1 MGGIIGS
8 ILGVLFGGGRNV
20 VKETVETFRPNAEAA
35 DQREA
40 SMQGAALKQ
49 MAAEFDNSGG
59 WFNAVIDGMNRIP
72 RPAMAIGTIG
82 LFIAAM
88 VDPVWFSSRMR
99 GLALVP
105 DQLWYLLGAIVTF
118 YFGARYSAKH
128 LQAGKTMAA
137 IASRTPQVVED
148 IKALRSLDSDAPGA
162 ADTGPDAELTID
174 AVNEGARASENPAIR
189 DWQSDRTKSGR

>member
-1 MGGIIGS
+1 MGMIGS
-8 ILGVLFGGGRNV
+8 ILSALFGGGRNV
-20 VKETVETFRPNAEAA
+20 VRETIETFRPNAEAA

-59 WFNAVIDGMNRIP
+59 WFNSLIDGLNRIP
-72 RPAMAIGTIG
+72 RPAMALGTIG
-82 LFIAAM
+82 LFVAAM
-88 VDPVWFSSRMR
+88 IDPVWFSSRMR

-105 DQLWYLLGAIVTF
+105 DQLWYLLGAIITF

-137 IASRTPQVVED
+137 VAARTPQVVRD
-148 IKALRSLDSDAPGA
+148 IESLRSLNSDTPGA
-162 ADTGPDAELTID
+162 ADTGSDADLTVRTVDD
-174 AVNEGARASENPAIR
+174 AASGDNPALR
-189 DWQSDRTKSGR
+189 DWRGQSGR